1 MLVGTGQ
8 VPCALAANELHCQ
21 TGFVSYFQDC
31 ELDGAWVFGLVSV
44 WAGATL
50 FFKLGQ
56 KFYSR
61 NIKYL

>member
-1 MLVGTGQ
+1 MLV
-8 VPCALAANELHCQ
+8 AANELHCQ